1 MKTRGVATR
10 LIRRAGP
17 TPNPGLL
24 ASNHGKRR
32 SRPSWYYPTIAT
44 LSPYGRA
51 AGRFRLLP

>member
-10 LIRRAGP
+10 LIRRVGS

-24 ASNHGKRR
+24 AWNRSERR
-32 SRPSWYYPTIAT
+32 SRPGWYYTTTAT

-51 AGRFRLLP
+51 AGRFRPLP